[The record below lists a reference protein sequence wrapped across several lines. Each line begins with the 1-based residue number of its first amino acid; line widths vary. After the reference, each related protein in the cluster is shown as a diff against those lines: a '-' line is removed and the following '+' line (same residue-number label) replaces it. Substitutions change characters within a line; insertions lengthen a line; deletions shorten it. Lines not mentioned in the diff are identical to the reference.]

1 MKQGAI
7 RWIIHRNTADFIKLL
22 SVSIFSYA
30 KYAYHFQIV
39 RVTMTGCQRIW
50 QKKKHST
57 VKLNA
62 FAESLFYC
70 VLTFQKVISDVFKL
84 NAHQPF

>member
-1 MKQGAI
+1 
-7 RWIIHRNTADFIKLL
+7 
-22 SVSIFSYA
+22 
-30 KYAYHFQIV
+30 
-39 RVTMTGCQRIW
+39 MTGCQRIW

-70 VLTFQKVISDVFKL
+70 VLTFQKLISDVFKL
-84 NAHQPF
+84 KAHQPF

>member
-1 MKQGAI
+1 
-7 RWIIHRNTADFIKLL
+7 
-22 SVSIFSYA
+22 
-30 KYAYHFQIV
+30 
-39 RVTMTGCQRIW
+39 MTGCQRIW

-70 VLTFQKVISDVFKL
+70 VLTFQKLKGDGFKL
-84 NAHQPF
+84 NAYRSLLFTCINARKFDRKFLRLL